1 MNRKIYE
8 QWPEEPSRAFAMF
21 CRYRDAGPSRELRA
35 VYRQATG
42 KPEARQAS
50 GTWLKWARQWRW
62 KERALAYDADLEAI
76 RQTAQ
81 QTAVAKVAAEQ
92 AEKREITAQ
101 RVLEETANLAFSRIT
116 EVMQWENEEGLIDS
130 DKLPD
135 HVAAAIESVEIV
147 KDKDG
152 NIRRKIKFHNKMPA
166 ITKLGENQKLW
177 GSKDDNQSIQANLF
191 AIFLD
196 AAKSGELL
204 ESARRRGIDLTPPR
218 VRVEDV
224 TEVGKAED

>member
-1 MNRKIYE
+1 MTKKIYE
-8 QWPEEPSRAFAMF
+8 QWPEESSRAFAMF

-35 VYRQATG
+35 VYRQAMG
-42 KPEARQAS
+42 KPEASQAS

-62 KERALAYDADLEAI
+62 KERALAYDVELEAI